1 MKTIARLLP
10 SRPRRALTTAC
21 LGLVGITALSG
32 VMSGPLSA
40 SSPRTTVAEL
50 NSELRT
56 GYQIGAG
63 DKLRI
68 TVFDEPNLT
77 NDYVVNESG
86 AVAIPLIDEVPANQL
101 TTSQFAGKIAE
112 KLKSGGYVLT
122 PKVAVEILK
131 HRPFYILGEVAK
143 PGEYP
148 YTGDLTLA
156 QAVATAGGYTARADT
171 HSIKIQRRADDQ
183 PTLVKLDAPLRIAPG
198 DTIIIKEAFF

>member
-1 MKTIARLLP
+1 
-10 SRPRRALTTAC
+10 
-21 LGLVGITALSG
+21 
-32 VMSGPLSA
+32 
-40 SSPRTTVAEL
+40 
-50 NSELRT
+50 LRT

-63 DKLRI
+63 DRLRI

-86 AVAIPLIDEVPANQL
+86 AVAVPLIDEVPANQL
-101 TTSQFAGKIAE
+101 TTSQLAGKIAE
-112 KLKSGGYVLT
+112 KLKTGGYVLT

-171 HSIKIQRRADDQ
+171 HSIRIQRGTGEQ
-183 PTLVKLDAPLRIAPG
+183 PAQVKLDAPLRIAPG

>member
-1 MKTIARLLP
+1 MKSIARLLH
-10 SRPRRALTTAC
+10 SRSRQAVTAAC
-21 LGLVGITALSG
+21 LGLIGLGALS
-32 VMSGPLSA
+32 SPLGA
-40 SSPRTTVAEL
+40 NAPRMTVAQL
-50 NSELRT
+50 NGELRS

-63 DKLRI
+63 DRLRI

-86 AVAIPLIDEVPANQL
+86 AVAVPLIDEVPANQL
-101 TTSQFAGKIAE
+101 TTSQLATKIAE

-171 HSIKIQRRADDQ
+171 HSVRIQRRAEDQ
-183 PTLVKLDAPLRIAPG
+183 PAQVKLDAPLRIAPG
-198 DTIIIKEAFF
+198 DTIIIREAFF

>member
-1 MKTIARLLP
+1 VKTIARLLHAR
-10 SRPRRALTTAC
+10 SRHVATFAC
-21 LGLVGITALSG
+21 LGLLAISTLPA
-32 VMSGPLSA
+32 PLSA
-40 SSPRTTVAEL
+40 SSPHATVAEL
-50 NSELRT
+50 NKDVRE

-63 DKLRI
+63 DHVRI

-77 NDYVVNESG
+77 NEYIVNESG
-86 AVAIPLIDEVPANQL
+86 AVALPLIDEVPANQL
-101 TTSQFAGKIAE
+101 TTSQLASKIAE
-112 KLKSGGYVLT
+112 KLKVGGYVLT

-171 HSIKIQRRADDQ
+171 RTIKLQRHSGELPVQ
-183 PTLVKLDAPLRIAPG
+183 VKLDAPLRIAPG
-198 DTIIIKEAFF
+198 DTIIIRQAFF

>member
-1 MKTIARLLP
+1 MKTIARLFHAR
-10 SRPRRALTTAC
+10 SRHAATFAC
-21 LGLVGITALSG
+21 LGLV
-32 VMSGPLSA
+32 VMTSVSGPLSA
-40 SSPRTTVAEL
+40 SSPHATVAEL
-50 NSELRT
+50 NQGVRE

-63 DKLRI
+63 DHLRV

-77 NDYVVNESG
+77 NEYIVNESG
-86 AVAIPLIDEVPANQL
+86 AVAFPLIDEVPANQM
-101 TTSQFAGKIAE
+101 TTSQLASKIAE
-112 KLKSGGYVLT
+112 KLKAGGYVLT

-171 HSIKIQRRADDQ
+171 RSIKLQRRAGELPVQ
-183 PTLVKLDAPLRIAPG
+183 VKLDAPLRIAPG
-198 DTIIIKEAFF
+198 DTIIIRQAFF

>member
-1 MKTIARLLP
+1 MKTIARLLH
-10 SRPRRALTTAC
+10 SRSRQAVTAAC
-21 LGLVGITALSG
+21 LGLISLTALS
-32 VMSGPLSA
+32 SPLGA
-40 SSPRTTVAEL
+40 NAPRMTVAQL
-50 NSELRT
+50 NGELRT

-63 DKLRI
+63 DRLRI

-86 AVAIPLIDEVPANQL
+86 AVAVPLIDEVPANQL
-101 TTSQFAGKIAE
+101 TTSQLAGKIAE
-112 KLKSGGYVLT
+112 KLKTGGYVLT

-171 HSIKIQRRADDQ
+171 HSIRIQRGTGSNLPRSSWMLRCGLLRAIRSSSRKRFSD
-183 PTLVKLDAPLRIAPG
+183 I
-198 DTIIIKEAFF
+198 